1 MLTYQRSKIWSP
13 QSCSQS
19 ANSDEE
25 ASEQLPFA
33 AYEQLWLTYKAMQRT
48 ASRPMTSSQ
57 RVNEVRPRKD
67 HRGVDYVSVTPFTA
81 TNRGASRE

>member
-1 MLTYQRSKIWSP
+1 MLTYQRSKIWSR

-33 AYEQLWLTYKAMQRT
+33 AYEQLWLTYKEMQPT
-48 ASRPMTSSQ
+48 AACL
-57 RVNEVRPRKD
+57 
-67 HRGVDYVSVTPFTA
+67 YA
-81 TNRGASRE
+81 